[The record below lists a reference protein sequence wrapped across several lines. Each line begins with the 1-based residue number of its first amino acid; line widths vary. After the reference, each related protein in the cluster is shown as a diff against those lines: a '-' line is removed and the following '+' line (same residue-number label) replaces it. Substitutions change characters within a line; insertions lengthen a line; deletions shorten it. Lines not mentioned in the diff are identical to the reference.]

1 MALIVLKLVPVLQYP
16 QCSAPWTDFRSFG
29 RSQSHFTSARAS
41 YSSAGPSNVTYK
53 IGAAFVG
60 KGRNFD
66 VKQSVFAFEPNR
78 QSLNKQP
85 FTGRGVSG
93 QDAFFI
99 SSVGDAGSTAFGVAD
114 GVGGWAD
121 SGIDPSDF
129 SHGLCRYMA
138 KNAIASQEN
147 YLGSRQLLERAYQ
160 NVVADKEITGGGS
173 TACVAVGDSL
183 GSLEV
188 ANLGDS
194 GFVQL
199 RLNAVHYY
207 SNPQTHAF
215 NTPYQL
221 SIIPPRILARSR
233 IFGGMPLR
241 DFPRDASVTSHEVR
255 HGDVLVFAT
264 DGVWDNLSSS
274 QVLKIVAE
282 DMTKLNAWQTGDKG
296 TVVGSKLK
304 ILTQEAADL
313 HEEDVSLQT
322 RLAKVI
328 ARKAKAASED
338 RRRDGPFAKAY
349 AKEVQ
354 KFYPHE
360 NFHGGKVDDIC
371 VVVAVVVGAN
381 DAIG

>member
-1 MALIVLKLVPVLQYP
+1 MCCRWGFSWIP
-16 QCSAPWTDFRSFG
+16 R
-29 RSQSHFTSARAS
+29 
-41 YSSAGPSNVTYK
+41 
-53 IGAAFVG
+53 
-60 KGRNFD
+60 
-66 VKQSVFAFEPNR
+66 
-78 QSLNKQP
+78 
-85 FTGRGVSG
+85 SG
-93 QDAFFI
+93 QVSF
-99 SSVGDAGSTAFGVAD
+99 
-114 GVGGWAD
+114 
-121 SGIDPSDF
+121 P
-129 SHGLCRYMA
+129 SHGLDYMA
-138 KNAIASQEN
+138 EATATATED
-147 YLGSRQLLERAYQ
+147 GC
-160 NVVADKEITGGGS
+160 ADIWRRS
-173 TACVAVGDSL
+173 
-183 GSLEV
+183 
-188 ANLGDS
+188 LGDS

-255 HGDVLVFAT
+255 HGDVLIFAT

-274 QVLKIVAE
+274 QLLKIVSE
-282 DMTKLNAWQTGDKG
+282 DMSTLNAWQTGGKG
-296 TVVGSKLK
+296 TIVGNDLEALTKEGVIPSK
-304 ILTQEAADL
+304 
-313 HEEDVSLQT
+313 EDISLQT

-328 ARKAKAASED
+328 ARKAKAASQD
-338 RRRDGPFAKAY
+338 RRRDGPF

-381 DAIG
+381 DAAG